1 MGCEGR
7 KDKKWGR
14 FVFKSLLNDSDN
26 DLWKIW
32 IFTGLMSAYVGL
44 AYHSWRQWEHL
55 LLLLKEIWITK
66 KSTIKAIM
74 MLAQLL
80 RQIIISGRNY
90 SIRQKNRNTLL
101 APSSFPERIALVE
114 KWSLLGEVHVCTA
127 KERA

>member
-1 MGCEGR
+1 M
-7 KDKKWGR
+7 
-14 FVFKSLLNDSDN
+14 
-26 DLWKIW
+26 
-32 IFTGLMSAYVGL
+32 IF
-44 AYHSWRQWEHL
+44 
-55 LLLLKEIWITK
+55 TK

-114 KWSLLGEVHVCTA
+114 K
-127 KERA
+127 